1 MLNLNNTAT
10 PRIHRM
16 NIRNNKHD
24 FPCLTSMSM
33 QFRETHRRGDDDI
46 LLSKLKQFVYS
57 HQKEWSNKKK
67 TSPLAASLDSIMISS
82 PADSISSSPSSQ
94 FRYNAINGRRGV
106 VDRYADYRGTGKD
119 DKDERPEPPNRTSSF
134 LVKSTPTSGCASQG

>member
-1 MLNLNNTAT
+1 MLNHNNTLT

-16 NIRNNKHD
+16 NIRNNKHV
-24 FPCLTSMSM
+24 FLRSTRMSM
-33 QFRETHRRGDDDI
+33 QLRETHRRGDDEV

-57 HQKEWSNKKK
+57 PQKEWSKKK
-67 TSPLAASLDSIMISS
+67 TSPLAVILDSIMINS

-106 VDRYADYRGTGKD
+106 VDRYADYRGAVKD